1 MREFC
6 SSRAIRWHLKWWE
19 AYVPLRHMG
28 NAWSFRK
35 TGKKAKFCIS
45 RKNDLIS
52 HKIRIICRKNERR
65 NAMARLL
72 TRRHNQRRGYLRLGN
87 NRPRIIVNI
96 NTKHK
101 EQEKNFLNLCLSA
114 GPSTVYNDWVSPKG
128 RNFAS
133 ILAHT
138 HRFCFIA
145 FFYIYCP
152 NQQYSTPGGRQNAH
166 AGTSSENYGHKL
178 WPGTCSV
185 LFFIFIF
192 PRLLAY
198 MYIYIECCYFFFFFF
213 SLFIVAFCSLDVSD
227 RRLRSFCTTLC

>member
-72 TRRHNQRRGYLRLGN
+72 TRRRNQPRGYLRLGN

-114 GPSTVYNDWVSPKG
+114 GPSTVYNNWVSPKG

-145 FFYIYCP
+145 FFSIFTVHTSNTQLLVEDKTHTREHLRKITVINC
-152 NQQYSTPGGRQNAH
+152 GRVPVRFCF
-166 AGTSSENYGHKL
+166 SS
-178 WPGTCSV
+178 
-185 LFFIFIF
+185 LFF
-192 PRLLAY
+192 PDYLR
-198 MYIYIECCYFFFFFF
+198 IYISSAAIFFFFF
-213 SLFIVAFCSLDVSD
+213 SLFIVAFCSLDAPD